1 MFTGKLIEN
10 LQCFSKIFSLKYNE
24 HIRSVKLYFKERKK
38 KSTKVTITLAHN
50 LAICFQL
57 FN

>member
-38 KSTKVTITLAHN
+38 KNPLR
-50 LAICFQL
+50 LQL
-57 FN
+57 L